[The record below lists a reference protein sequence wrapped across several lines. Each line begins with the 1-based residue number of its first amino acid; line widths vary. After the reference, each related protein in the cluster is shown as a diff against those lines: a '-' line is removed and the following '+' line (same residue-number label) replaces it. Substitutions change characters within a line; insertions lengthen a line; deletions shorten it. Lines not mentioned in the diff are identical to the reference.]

1 MDNTIIIAGIIAIV
15 LILLGSLSKFFPD
28 NRKIKLTFEA
38 YSLKESIATNRER
51 KLYELLTKEIPSKYQ
66 ICPKVGIKDF
76 VGIRTKSNYMSY
88 FRRISQ
94 KHIDFLICE
103 KETLK
108 PVLGIELD
116 DRSHQREDR
125 QKRDEFVNALYEN
138 IGLKMLRIPTSM
150 NDDEIKK
157 ELTTIFS
164 PPIEMYN

>member
-1 MDNTIIIAGIIAIV
+1 
-15 LILLGSLSKFFPD
+15 
-28 NRKIKLTFEA
+28 
-38 YSLKESIATNRER
+38 
-51 KLYELLTKEIPSKYQ
+51 
-66 ICPKVGIKDF
+66 
-76 VGIRTKSNYMSY
+76 MSY

-103 KETLK
+103 KESLK

-164 PPIEMYN
+164 PPIEMFN